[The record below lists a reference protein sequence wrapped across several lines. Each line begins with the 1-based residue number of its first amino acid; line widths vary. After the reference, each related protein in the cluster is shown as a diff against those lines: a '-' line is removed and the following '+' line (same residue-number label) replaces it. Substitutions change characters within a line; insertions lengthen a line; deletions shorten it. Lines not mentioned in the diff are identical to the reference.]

1 MDHSAIETHEIKR
14 HKISH
19 RSIYTDIIIEA
30 DASEVWEVLTDTAS
44 YKDWATFLIDIQG
57 EIRHNETII
66 AFFQVNP
73 EKEKINEIAH
83 RISVEEGLEFYWSE
97 KGPGGIKDN
106 HHFKVVPLEK
116 GRSRFIQSDELKGGL
131 SFLLG
136 GNLSKLYLSGYQEF
150 NRALKKEVE
159 RRSSK

>member
-1 MDHSAIETHEIKR
+1 MNHTAIETQEVKR
-14 HKISH
+14 LKISH

-30 DASEVWEVLTDTAS
+30 DAPKVWEVLTDTAS
-44 YKDWATFLIDIQG
+44 YKNWATFLIDIQG
-57 EIRHNETII
+57 EILHNETIT

-83 RISVEEGLEFYWSE
+83 RITVKEGSEFYWSE
-97 KGPGGIKDN
+97 KGPGGIVDN

-131 SFLLG
+131 TFLLG
-136 GNLSKLYLSGYQEF
+136 GNLSKMYLNGYQAF

-159 RRSSK
+159 SRSAK